1 MHAPA
6 DSSPV
11 TAPQLRC
18 LVVSDLAASTALIDR
33 LGDARA
39 AALIREHDRVARQ
52 AMQDHH
58 GQEIDKT
65 DGFLILFERPID
77 ALAFSLDYQ
86 AGLRALRERE
96 EIALLA
102 RIGIHVGEVLTW
114 RNSEAA
120 VAGGAKP
127 VEVEGLAKVIA
138 ARLMSLADPGQI
150 LLTESAYSLAL
161 RACAELPQW
170 ELKWAEHGRYE
181 LHGVAQP
188 MSVFQVGAD
197 RAALQAPRN
206 KSKARRQRPP
216 LPKGLFALLALLLLA
231 WPIWKLL
238 TPSPAIAFVERDWL
252 VVGDVRNLT
261 GDAMFDDSL
270 ASAIRIG
277 LEQSRH
283 INLVGLLKAQ
293 QTLALMQSEGAAID
307 REVGSELA
315 ARAGA
320 RALLLPSLAEVGG
333 RLRFTA
339 ELVDPQTGTTVYSDS
354 EEAAGS
360 DQVISAVGSVLGR
373 VRGNLGESLSLLA
386 KADEPLPM
394 LTTGNLEALRAYAL
408 GNKAYVADD
417 RDGARRLF
425 DEALRLDPEFDLAR
439 IGLARLSMA
448 FGDTAAALAH
458 LRQIDPER
466 GRLSTR
472 ERLYYE
478 SLRAWC
484 ESSLPEVLAKWK
496 QLWTLY
502 PDHHGAYA
510 NYALVAS
517 QWGNLFEESLENARR
532 AVSPQNGMLVST
544 YDIIAEMHLA
554 LDQLDAADAALRK
567 ARELGSA
574 GSRMVYLMVA
584 AARNDWTQVDAAAKL
599 MTEPA
604 RDAYE
609 FYRQIIRVALAF
621 DRGRWN
627 EADSVLSAAL
637 GRADRHGVG
646 VDRTFRLVQLSLA
659 AEGLVAW
666 EGELDVDAALA
677 RLLGELLAD
686 LPRDHAAAWFQQAA
700 PALML
705 AAIIARRGNSDLT
718 LETLATLED
727 DVEADGFPLVRSLRA
742 AANAELALRG
752 DDADAAIGGLRQA
765 MDGREMLLLHVIELR
780 ALQAAG
786 RHDEALAKARW
797 WQQRRSR
804 AYAEFNLNRAL
815 TPLYV
820 ATTRLAPLTEAESLL
835 ALQQREQA
843 AEVLRRWIER
853 EAGATLPPVIAARV
867 VALQETLQPA
877 AVAR

>member
-1 MHAPA
+1 MHVSA
-6 DSSPV
+6 DPSPV

-18 LVVSDLAASTALIDR
+18 LVVSDLVGSTALIDR
-33 LGDARA
+33 LGDTRA
-39 AALIREHDRVARQ
+39 ANLIREHDRVARQ
-52 AMQDHH
+52 ALQDHH

-77 ALAFSLDYQ
+77 ALAFALEYQ
-86 AGLRALRERE
+86 AGMRALGERE
-96 EIALLA
+96 GVSLLA
-102 RIGIHVGEVLTW
+102 RVGIHVGEVLTW
-114 RNSEAA
+114 RNAEAA

-161 RACAELPQW
+161 RARGELPQW
-170 ELKWAEHGRYE
+170 DLKWAEHGRYE

-188 MSVFQVGAD
+188 TSVFQVGAD

-206 KSKARRQRPP
+206 KSKARRQRSRH
-216 LPKGLFALLALLLLA
+216 LRALWVVLALLLLA
-231 WPIWKLL
+231 WPIGQLL
-238 TPSPAIAFVERDWL
+238 TPTPAIAFVERDWL

-261 GDAMFDDSL
+261 GDALFDDSL

-283 INLVGLLKAQ
+283 INLVGALKAQ
-293 QTLALMQSEGAAID
+293 QTLALMQSQDAAVD

-315 ARAGA
+315 VRAGA

-339 ELVDPQTGTTVYSDS
+339 ELVDPQTGATVYSDS
-354 EEAAGS
+354 AEVAGS
-360 DQVISAVGSVLGR
+360 DQVIGAVGKVLSR

-394 LTTGNLEALRAYAL
+394 LTTGKLEALRAYAL
-408 GNKAYVADD
+408 GNEAYRADD

-425 DEALRLDPEFDLAR
+425 EEALRLDPEFDLAR

-448 FGDTAAALAH
+448 FNDTATALEQ

-496 QLWTLY
+496 QLWTMY

-517 QWGNLFEESLENARR
+517 QWGNLFEESLESARQ

-554 LDQLDAADAALRK
+554 LDQLDAAEAALRK

-574 GSRMVYLMVA
+574 GSRMIYLMVA
-584 AARNDWTQVDAAAKL
+584 AARNDWAQVDEAAKL
-599 MTEPA
+599 LAEPA

-621 DRGRWN
+621 DRGRWS
-627 EADSVLSAAL
+627 EADSAL
-637 GRADRHGVG
+637 HASLRRADRHGVE
-646 VDRTFRLVQLSLA
+646 VARTFRLLQLSLA
-659 AEGLVAW
+659 VEGLVAW
-666 EGELDVDAALA
+666 EDEPGIDAALA
-677 RLLGELLAD
+677 GLLGELLAD
-686 LPRDHAAAWFQQAA
+686 LPQDRAAGWFQQAA

-705 AAIIARRGNSDLT
+705 AGIIARRGDAEVAT
-718 LETLATLED
+718 ETLAALED
-727 DVEADGFPLVRSLRA
+727 DIAADGFPLVRSLRA
-742 AANAELALRG
+742 AANAELALRR
-752 DDADAAIGGLRQA
+752 DDGDAAISSLRAA
-765 MDGREMLLLHVIELR
+765 MDGHEMLLLHVIELR
-780 ALQAAG
+780 ALQIAG
-786 RHDEALAKARW
+786 RHQEALAKARW

-815 TPLYV
+815 MPLYV
-820 ATTRLAPLTEAESLL
+820 ATTRLAPLAEAESLL
-835 ALQQREQA
+835 GLQQREPA
-843 AEVLRRWIER
+843 ADVLRRWLER
-853 EAGATLPPVIAARV
+853 EAGAALPPAIAARV
-867 VALQETLQPA
+867 TKLQEALQPA
-877 AVAR
+877 AAIP

>member
-1 MHAPA
+1 MHDSA
-6 DSSPV
+6 DPSPV

-18 LVVSDLAASTALIDR
+18 LVVSDLAGSTALIDR
-33 LGDARA
+33 LGDTRA

-52 AMQDHH
+52 ALQDHH

-77 ALAFSLDYQ
+77 AVAFALEYQ
-86 AGLRALRERE
+86 AGLRALGERE
-96 EIALLA
+96 AVTLLA
-102 RIGIHVGEVLTW
+102 RVGIHVGEVLTW
-114 RNSEAA
+114 RNSEVA

-150 LLTESAYSLAL
+150 LLSESAYSLAR
-161 RACAELPQW
+161 RARGELPQW
-170 ELKWAEHGRYE
+170 DLKWAEHGRYE

-206 KSKARRQRPP
+206 KSKARRQRR
-216 LPKGLFALLALLLLA
+216 LHLQALLALLALLALA
-231 WPIWKLL
+231 WPVWQLL
-238 TPSPAIAFVERDWL
+238 APRPAIAFVERDWL

-283 INLVGLLKAQ
+283 VNLVGALKAQ
-293 QTLALMQSEGAAID
+293 QTLALMQSKDAAVD

-315 ARAGA
+315 VRAGA

-339 ELVDPQTGTTVYSDS
+339 ELVDPQTGATVYSDS
-354 EEAAGS
+354 EEATGS
-360 DQVISAVGSVLGR
+360 DQVIGAVGNVLRR
-373 VRGNLGESLSLLA
+373 VRNNLGESLSLIA

-394 LTTGNLEALRAYAL
+394 LTTGKLEALRAYAL
-408 GNKAYVADD
+408 GNKAYRADE
-417 RDGARRLF
+417 RDDARRLF

-448 FGDTAAALAH
+448 YNNIAAALEQ

-496 QLWTLY
+496 QLSAMY
-502 PDHHGAYA
+502 PDQHGAYA

-517 QWGNLFEESLENARR
+517 QWGNRFEEALEAATR

-544 YDIIAEMHLA
+544 WDIIAEMHLA
-554 LDQLDAADAALRK
+554 LDQLDAAEAALRK

-574 GSRMVYLMVA
+574 GTRMVYLMVA
-584 AARNDWTQVDAAAKL
+584 AARNDWPQVDEVAKSL
-599 MTEPA
+599 AEPA
-604 RDAYE
+604 RDTYE
-609 FYRQIIRVALAF
+609 FYRQIVRVALAL
-621 DRGRWN
+621 DRGRWS
-627 EADSVLSAAL
+627 EADSVLRAAL
-637 GRADRHGVG
+637 TRSDRHGVE
-646 VDRTFRLVQLSLA
+646 VARTFRLLELSLA
-659 AEGLVAW
+659 AEGLIAW
-666 EGELDVDAALA
+666 QGEPGVDAALE
-677 RLLGELLAD
+677 RLLAELLAD
-686 LPRDHAAAWFQQAA
+686 LPRDRAAGWFQQAA
-700 PALML
+700 PALM
-705 AAIIARRGNSDLT
+705 AAGILARRGNSDLAT
-718 LETLATLED
+718 ETLATLED
-727 DVEADGFPLVRSLRA
+727 DAEADGFPLIRSLRA
-742 AANAELALRG
+742 AVNAELALQRG
-752 DDADAAIGGLRQA
+752 DAVAAISRLREA
-765 MDGREMLLLHVIELR
+765 MDGHEMLLLHVIELR
-780 ALQAAG
+780 ALQIAG
-786 RHDEALAKARW
+786 RHDEALAKAQW
-797 WQQRRSR
+797 WQQRRGR

-820 ATTRLAPLTEAESLL
+820 GTTRLAPLAEAESLL
-835 ALQQREQA
+835 GLQQREQA
-843 AEVLRRWIER
+843 AGVLRRWLER
-853 EAGATLPPVIAARV
+853 EAGTPLPAMIAARV
-867 VALQETLQPA
+867 AALQEVLQPA
-877 AVAR
+877 EVP